1 MTMTTSVK
9 MVFWDVQH
17 GHATYIK
24 SPNGKH
30 IVIDLGIGDYSGNNS
45 SFSPL
50 QHLKYNYS
58 VNQLDQVIIT
68 HPHLDHIDDIFNF
81 SLLNPRVLQCNRSIP
96 DDKILKGVR
105 DCDKPKYL
113 KFIEIRNN
121 YTNPVS
127 DQEKLEDPNN
137 WGGMKVST
145 FSPWWYDGENLNN
158 YSIITVVEYAG
169 IKIVIPGDNEKVSLD
184 RFMELESFKAAV
196 RNAYI
201 LLAPHH
207 GRESGYNSDFVSLV
221 NPSLTIV
228 SDGKYCDTSANN
240 RYSQK
245 STGWKVYKNGTS
257 SDRKCLTT
265 NSDGEVFVEFGYD
278 NEERFL
284 SVNI

>member
-1 MTMTTSVK
+1 MTANVQ

-50 QHLKYNYS
+50 RHLRYNYY
-58 VNQLDQVIIT
+58 VTQLDQVIIT
-68 HPHLDHIDDIFNF
+68 HPHLDHIDDILNF
-81 SLLNPRVLQCNRSIP
+81 DLLKPKVLHCNRAIS

-105 DCDKPKYL
+105 EYDKPKYL
-113 KFIEIRNN
+113 KFIEIRNR
-121 YTNPVS
+121 YTSPVGDS
-127 DQEKLEDPNN
+127 DDLQKPDN
-137 WGGMKVST
+137 WGGMKVTT
-145 FSPWWYDGENLNN
+145 FTPWWYDGDNLNN
-158 YSIITVVEYAG
+158 YSIITVIEYAG
-169 IKIVIPGDNEKVSLD
+169 IKVVVPGDNETQSLE
-184 RFMELESFKAAV
+184 RFMELDSFKNAIS
-196 RNAYI
+196 NAYI

-207 GRESGYNSDFVSLV
+207 GRESGYCSEFVKHV

-240 RYSQK
+240 RYSK
-245 STGWKVYKNGTS
+245 NSSGWKVHKKNGTS

-265 NSDGEVFVEFGYD
+265 NSDGEVYVEFGYD
-278 NEERFL
+278 NGERFL

>member
-1 MTMTTSVK
+1 MKTSVQ

-30 IVIDLGIGDYSGNNS
+30 IVIDLGIGDYSGNDS

-50 QHLKYNYS
+50 RHLRYNYYVS
-58 VNQLDQVIIT
+58 QLDQVIVT
-68 HPHLDHIDDIFNF
+68 HPHLDHIDDILNF
-81 SLLNPRVLQCNRSIP
+81 TLLSPKVLHCNRAVS
-96 DDKILKGVR
+96 DDKILKGIR
-105 DCDKPKYL
+105 EYDKPKYL
-113 KFIEIRNN
+113 KFIEIRDR
-121 YTNPVS
+121 YTSPVGDS
-127 DQEKLEDPNN
+127 ENLHEPDN
-137 WGGMKVST
+137 WGGMKVTT
-145 FSPWWYDGENLNN
+145 FTPWWYDGDNLNN
-158 YSIITVVEYAG
+158 YSIITVIEYAG
-169 IKIVIPGDNEKVSLD
+169 IKVVVPGDNETQSLE
-184 RFMELESFKAAV
+184 RFMELDSFKNAIS
-196 RNAYI
+196 NAYI

-207 GRESGYNSDFVSLV
+207 GRESGYCSEFVKHV

-240 RYSQK
+240 RYSQN
-245 STGWKVYKNGTS
+245 SSGWKVHKKNGMS

-278 NEERFL
+278 NNERFL